1 MTVKITKPE
10 INVREKLTEI
20 EGSHKNHY
28 HTQRVA
34 QYRLTTSF
42 VTSNT
47 GGDYG
52 TGGQVIKNNWEA
64 VPGLE
69 SGVVTLQSDHFRI
82 EEDGLYRID
91 YSFVVYDGTTS
102 AWDQWDIWIGE
113 ITTGSLDPFAQTFGY
128 FQYDTQDNTGN
139 RSTAGSRT
147 VYGIRRLNAGS
158 KIQVGYGISNTCAGF
173 NVRGRESLNGYTA
186 TRTNVLF
193 TKIGE

>member
-1 MTVKITKPE
+1 MTVYASKPE
-10 INVREKLTEI
+10 INVREKLKEL
-20 EGSHKNHY
+20 EGISNKNKPSV
-28 HTQRVA
+28 RLA
-34 QYRLTTSF
+34 QYRLISNF

-52 TGGQVIKNNWEA
+52 GGGHAIKSNWET

-69 SGVVTLQSDHFRI
+69 SGVVTLQTDHFRV
-82 EEDGLYRID
+82 EDSGIYRID

-113 ITTGSLDPFAQTFGY
+113 ITTGSLDPVAQTFGV

-139 RSTAGSRT
+139 RNTAGSRT
-147 VYGIRRLNAGS
+147 LYGIRRLDAGA
-158 KIQVGYGISNTCAGF
+158 KIQVGYGISNSCAGF

-193 TKIGE
+193 TKLD